1 MGKIDKLEMLKDLVQ
16 DAIDKGATSVE
27 EIHKKIADLPFE
39 TLEQVGLMDS
49 TLKDKHNQ
57 LLSGI
62 YNIIRNVN
70 KQIGDFATDIFE
82 KIEDGKHISKVIDE
96 NDEKQ
101 KKKNH

>member
-27 EIHKKIADLPFE
+27 EIHKAIANLPFE
-39 TLEQVGLMDS
+39 TLEQVGLTN

-62 YNIIRNVN
+62 YNTLRSVN

-96 NDEKQ
+96 NEKN
-101 KKKNH
+101 K

>member
-27 EIHKKIADLPFE
+27 EIHKAIANLPFE
-39 TLEQVGLMDS
+39 TLEQVGLATN

-62 YNIIRNVN
+62 YNTLRSVN

-96 NDEKQ
+96 NDEN
-101 KKKNH
+101 KKE

>member
-1 MGKIDKLEMLKDLVQ
+1 MMGKIDKLEMLKDLVQ

-27 EIHKKIADLPFE
+27 EIHKKIADLPFD
-39 TLEQVGLMDS
+39 TLEQAGLMDN

-62 YNIIRNVN
+62 YNTIRNVN

-82 KIEDGKHISKVIDE
+82 KIEDGKHISNVIDE

-101 KKKNH
+101 KK